1 MKFGENMK
9 TTTAKALKCRG
20 GPLRDNLSDL
30 PERKTLWREG
40 LKHHGARIWKIIVED
55 PRQNHRGRRNLFAAT
70 PEGIS

>member
-30 PERKTLWREG
+30 PERKTPRREG
-40 LKHHGARIWKIIVED
+40 LKHHRGKIIVGD
-55 PRQNHRGRRNLFAAT
+55 LRQNRCGGRNLFT
-70 PEGIS
+70 TTLEGISEIF